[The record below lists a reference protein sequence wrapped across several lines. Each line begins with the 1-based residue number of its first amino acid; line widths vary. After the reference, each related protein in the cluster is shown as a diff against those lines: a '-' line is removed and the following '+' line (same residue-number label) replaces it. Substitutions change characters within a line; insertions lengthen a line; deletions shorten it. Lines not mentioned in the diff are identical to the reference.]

1 MNLSNLPPQI
11 GPFSLLFFCCK
22 SPTQYGAPS
31 IYIQQLQK
39 LSVHWTWM
47 KKNRFTK
54 NAASGSGCRAIK
66 INETDFKDKNSP
78 ADASKCDKTQASSN
92 TAAPA
97 TAHIVDTHR
106 VTLSGDS
113 TTTTWMLL
121 NPPERGYAAS
131 LFAPVLSCA
140 TQTVEI
146 ELSFLL
152 FFDYIPFNLM
162 PRPNWWR
169 RRQRARSGKRY
180 RGHYRTGNA
189 HRENHR
195 AAEYS

>member
-1 MNLSNLPPQI
+1 MEMVREVVIPREREQEIKPSLTLILLLLLSIVSLNKLLQRCKMINFSFPCPVKWIFPIFLPKLAL
-11 GPFSLLFFCCK
+11 FSLLFFCCK

-121 NPPERGYAAS
+121 NPAERGYAA
-131 LFAPVLSCA
+131 
-140 TQTVEI
+140 
-146 ELSFLL
+146 
-152 FFDYIPFNLM
+152 
-162 PRPNWWR
+162 
-169 RRQRARSGKRY
+169 
-180 RGHYRTGNA
+180 
-189 HRENHR
+189 
-195 AAEYS
+195 